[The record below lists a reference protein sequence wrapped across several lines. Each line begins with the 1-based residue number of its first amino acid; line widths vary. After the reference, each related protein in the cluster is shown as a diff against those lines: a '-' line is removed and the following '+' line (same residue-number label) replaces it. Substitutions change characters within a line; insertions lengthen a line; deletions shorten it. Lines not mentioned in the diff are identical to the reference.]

1 MYKIVLV
8 YFCLENCIRINY
20 VFVCVVKVKF
30 VGFFGLLML
39 VYILFRI
46 FYFICIEL
54 YYYFYK
60 FLRKKLFVIFGFI
73 SEEEIWFNIF

>member
-1 MYKIVLV
+1 MFNV
-8 YFCLENCIRINY
+8 ENCIRINY

-30 VGFFGLLML
+30 LGFFFFGLLML

-60 FLRKKLFVIFGFI
+60 FLRKKLFVILGFI
-73 SEEEIWFNIF
+73 SEVEIWFNLF